1 MENIIKKYGNKVA
14 EIYASSI
21 DRIVNRMLDKQG
33 LDRLDFRESGFDIE
47 IVHND
52 GGALI
57 RLKQGE
63 EVIDEA
69 TVTLGVRT
77 TE

>member
-1 MENIIKKYGNKVA
+1 MENIVKKYGDKVA
-14 EIYASSI
+14 EIYAASI
-21 DRIVNRMLDKQG
+21 DRHVNKMFDRQG
-33 LDRLDFRESGFDIE
+33 LTDVDYRDHGFDIE

-57 RLKQGE
+57 RLKKGE